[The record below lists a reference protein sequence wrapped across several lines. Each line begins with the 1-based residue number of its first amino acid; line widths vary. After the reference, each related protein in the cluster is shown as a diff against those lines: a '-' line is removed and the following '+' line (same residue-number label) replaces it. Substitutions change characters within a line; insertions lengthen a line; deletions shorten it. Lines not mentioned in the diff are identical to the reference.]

1 MKRILSLLL
10 AAVLIF
16 TFTGCGL
23 LIPKETEAPT
33 EPTEAEIPLETKA
46 DQRAGLGKEVNVST
60 ALAEDD
66 PAAQVLA
73 QAAKV
78 FEAQTGCTVNF
89 TWQTSDL
96 EAGEKVPFIP
106 SLLGVYYNRTVF
118 EECGITAL
126 PETWEEFLQ
135 LCETLKAAGFQPISI
150 NSQDAATALEVLLLP
165 LLGRLDS
172 VEIWEENQLAVD
184 ALQKM
189 ADLAADGYLIMADAP
204 AGQDKLARSNAAMT
218 IGTLEDCQAIGER
231 NLMDIDWGV
240 IPMFGGFVSWEYL
253 SVSGELAADFAA
265 LVTTGEFDQLR
276 ADVTGGIPADVA
288 NEDVLPGSI
297 GALQKAMT
305 RGAKPTEEF
314 QTLCLD
320 LWTGKYAEGLQLAAM
335 LDKLGEN

>member
-1 MKRILSLLL
+1 MKRIFSLLL

-16 TFTGCGL
+16 TFTGCRL
-23 LIPKETEAPT
+23 LIPRETEAPT

-46 DQRAGLGKEVNVST
+46 DQRAGLGKELNVST
-60 ALAEDD
+60 ALTEDD

-78 FEAQTGCTVNF
+78 FEAKTGCTVNF
-89 TWQTSDL
+89 TWQASDL

-118 EECGITAL
+118 EECGITAI

-135 LCETLKAAGFQPISI
+135 LCETLKAAGYQPLAI
-150 NSQDAATALEVLLLP
+150 NSEDAATALEVLLLP

-172 VEIWEENQLAVD
+172 VEVWEENEQAVD

-189 ADLAADGYLIMADAP
+189 ADLAAAGYLIMADAP

-218 IGTLEDCQAIGER
+218 IGTLEDCQAIADR

-240 IPMFGGFVSWEYL
+240 IPMFGGFASWEYL
-253 SVSGELAADFAA
+253 TVSGELAADFAA

-276 ADVTGGIPADVA
+276 TDVTGGIPADAA
-288 NEDVLPGSI
+288 NEDVLPG
-297 GALQKAMT
+297 GTAAMKKAQT
-305 RGAKPTEEF
+305 RSAEPTEEF

-320 LWTGKYAEGLQLAAM
+320 LWKVKYAEGLRFAAM
-335 LDKLGEN
+335 MDKLGEN